1 MLYIDKL
8 VHTATGFTFR
18 FDNCWDIEDV
28 HGLTETHE
36 NSCNWNDLEDGLWDK
51 LILGDTS

>member
-36 NSCNWNDLEDGLWDK
+36 NSCNWNDLEDGLWDR